1 MSAKEQAVVV
11 ILLLIV
17 FLYHYIRL
25 SIRVRRLEKGIVYV
39 VSPYKGFMT
48 AVSFA
53 DRNLDGSLDYET
65 DLFNSGRVY
74 SLSDARE
81 IAKLCDG
88 AVVNKHTKEII
99 EDYREC
105 VDKQSRWWY
114 YKYIKIKGGLYEY
127 IIFIST
133 FAVHNA

>member
-1 MSAKEQAVVV
+1 MNTKEQAFVV
-11 ILLLIV
+11 ILLLAI

-25 SIRVRRLEKGIVYV
+25 SLRVRRVEKGVIYA
-39 VSPYKGFMT
+39 VSLDKGLMT

-53 DRNLDGSLDYET
+53 DRNLDGSLDYQT
-65 DLFNSGRVY
+65 DFFNSGHVY
-74 SLSDARE
+74 SLNDAKE

-105 VDKQSRWWY
+105 VDKQN
-114 YKYIKIKGGLYEY
+114 K
-127 IIFIST
+127 
-133 FAVHNA
+133 

>member
-1 MSAKEQAVVV
+1 MGLDERNIVV
-11 ILLLIV
+11 IALLIA
-17 FLYHYIRL
+17 FLAHYIRL
-25 SIRVRRLEKGIVYV
+25 SLRVRRIEKGAIYA
-39 VSPYKGFMT
+39 VSLDKGLMV

-65 DLFNSGRVY
+65 DFFSKAHVY
-74 SLSDARE
+74 SLNDAKE

-105 VDKQSRWWY
+105 ADKQN
-114 YKYIKIKGGLYEY
+114 E
-127 IIFIST
+127 
-133 FAVHNA
+133 